1 MFTHL
6 HLHTQYSLL
15 EGAIRIKDLVAALK
29 NKGFE
34 SCAITDHGNMF
45 GAVEFYH
52 TLKGSDLKPII
63 GVGASVVQYSFSKTL
78 SESEGTGNKAGK
90 TQFICQNREGYH
102 NLGYLLSL
110 SYTEGKIRGVP
121 HINHELL
128 EDYHSGLIVL
138 SGGVDGEISQNF
150 LADRPDEARR
160 IAMWYRDVFTDRYY
174 LEIQNTG
181 ILEQS
186 ELNTQL
192 IRLGHELGIPLVAT
206 NDCFYLTPQEAE
218 SQYILWLMPDI

>member
-45 GAVEFYH
+45 GVVEFYH
-52 TLKGSDLKPII
+52 TLKGSDLKPIV
-63 GVGASVVQYSFSKTL
+63 GVGASVVQHSFSKTL
-78 SESEGTGNKAGK
+78 SESEGALNKAGK

-138 SGGVDGEISQNF
+138 SGGLMVKSVRIFLQNVQMKQGGSQCGTAMF
-150 LADRPDEARR
+150 LR
-160 IAMWYRDVFTDRYY
+160 IVTILKFKIQVF
-174 LEIQNTG
+174 LSN
-181 ILEQS
+181 QS
-186 ELNTQL
+186 
-192 IRLGHELGIPLVAT
+192 
-206 NDCFYLTPQEAE
+206 
-218 SQYILWLMPDI
+218 